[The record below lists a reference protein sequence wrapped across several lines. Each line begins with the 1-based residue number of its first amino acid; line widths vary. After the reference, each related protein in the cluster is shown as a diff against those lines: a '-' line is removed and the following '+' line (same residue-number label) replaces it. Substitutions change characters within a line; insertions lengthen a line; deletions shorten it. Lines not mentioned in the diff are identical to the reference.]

1 MDALPCLHKV
11 YTAPGY
17 TYAYWDSNNP
27 AQFKVLDLNETNA
40 AAYTISQVP
49 IHLYTNNE
57 RILIACQM
65 YTGSRGT
72 YTQAEFPWL
81 SCFLQIISSKNK
93 EINYVM
99 YNDQTYDTGTCD
111 LLLCSRM
118 M

>member
-1 MDALPCLHKV
+1 LYLLLEDFKVHCLSYQHSTLEDYSLYTISLVYLTIINKIQGNPLEVRNFMDALPCLHKV

-57 RILIACQM
+57 RILIAC
-65 YTGSRGT
+65 
-72 YTQAEFPWL
+72 
-81 SCFLQIISSKNK
+81 
-93 EINYVM
+93 
-99 YNDQTYDTGTCD
+99 
-111 LLLCSRM
+111 
-118 M
+118 